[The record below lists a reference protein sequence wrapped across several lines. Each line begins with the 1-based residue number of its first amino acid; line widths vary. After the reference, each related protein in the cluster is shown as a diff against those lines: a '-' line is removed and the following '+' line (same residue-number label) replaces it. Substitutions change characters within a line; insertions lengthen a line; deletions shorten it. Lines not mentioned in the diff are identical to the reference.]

1 MEGVLIYKTYI
12 NNWSQYD
19 VSEAN
24 EIKKTILASRF
35 IWVSLAKNLSLF
47 VAFGFTGKSSLGY
60 GNPSMI
66 YVPR

>member
-24 EIKKTILASRF
+24 EIKKNNFSKSIYLSF
-35 IWVSLAKNLSLF
+35 VS
-47 VAFGFTGKSSLGY
+47 
-60 GNPSMI
+60 
-66 YVPR
+66 

>member
-35 IWVSLAKNLSLF
+35 I
-47 VAFGFTGKSSLGY
+47 
-60 GNPSMI
+60 
-66 YVPR
+66 